1 MTQITRVTTHHAAIP
16 YSYDGP
22 RHELGG
28 KAWTTLDMLLVRIE
42 TDDGTVGWGEA
53 FGHGCIP
60 ATKAA
65 LETLV
70 GPWLLGKDAAYIEG
84 IADGLAK
91 AMHLFGRNGPLSYA
105 MAGVDIALWDMAG
118 KRAGQ
123 PLHALLGG
131 ARRRELPVYAS
142 LLRYADPATT
152 ARSAAAAA
160 AEGYMAIKLHQV
172 DPPSVLAAREAVGP
186 DLLLMDDVN
195 CPWTEAEALENAHAM
210 APVKLHWLEEPVWPP
225 EDVQTLARVRHAAAV
240 PIAAGENIAT
250 VQGFA
255 DLFAAGAVDVAQPSV
270 AKIGIT
276 ECCRVVSLAEM
287 HGVRVVP
294 HCAYFGPGYLA
305 SLHLAATMSEA
316 PLERLWVK
324 LEASSFGTWLDATG
338 GIAHVPDRPGLGCDP
353 DDAVLERYRRA
364 PVGEVRA

>member
-1 MTQITRVTTHHAAIP
+1 MSEITGFATHHVAIP
-16 YSYDGP
+16 YHYDGP

-28 KAWTTLDMLLVRIE
+28 KAWTTLDILFVRLA
-42 TDDGTVGWGEA
+42 TSDGLVGWGEA

-60 ATKAA
+60 ATRAA

-70 GPWLLGKDAAYIEG
+70 GPWLLGKDAADVEG
-84 IADGLAK
+84 IADGLAR

-105 MAGVDIALWDMAG
+105 MAGVDIALWDLAG

-131 ARRRELPVYAS
+131 ARRRALPVYAS

-152 ARSAAAAA
+152 ARNAAQAAAK
-160 AEGYMAIKLHQV
+160 GYHAVKLHQV
-172 DPPSVLAAREAVGP
+172 DPASVLAAREAIGP
-186 DLLLMDDVN
+186 DVLLMDDVN
-195 CPWTEAEALENAHAM
+195 CPWREAEALEQARAM
-210 APVKLHWLEEPVWPP
+210 APARLNWLEEPVWPP
-225 EDVQTLARVRHAAAV
+225 EDVATLARVRRATGV

-255 DLFAAGAVDVAQPSV
+255 DLFAAGAVDIAQPSV

-276 ECCRVVSLAEM
+276 ECRRVMSLAEAQ
-287 HGVRVVP
+287 GVRVVP

-305 SLHLAATMSEA
+305 SLHLGATLAEA
-316 PLERLWVK
+316 PLERLWVQ
-324 LEASSFGTWLDATG
+324 LEASPFADWLDAPG
-338 GIAHVPDRPGLGCDP
+338 GLARVPDAPGLGCDP
-353 DDAVLERYRRA
+353 DPAVLQRYR
-364 PVGEVRA
+364 V